1 MSYVPVSP
9 TGERLR
15 QLREAGVSMH
25 AVARTIGVSETTLV
39 NIAKG
44 HQRHVQAWTANA
56 IARVTIPAILEHET
70 TGYPGIGARRRVAAL
85 LAVGWTHAHLRQ
97 QTGGVATG
105 DVINDAGRRVE
116 AHTYLAIRETY
127 ERLCMTPGP
136 SSRNRT
142 RARRHGWIPPM
153 AWDDDSIDDLNAVP
167 RGVSREGASNH
178 LVDDVDPVA
187 VQLALAG
194 HAVDLTRTERV
205 HAIRQLAAHGLADP
219 QIAQRVGTSTRTV
232 LRDRREHRILS
243 RVEVGSG
250 RLITATAQ
258 EGAA

>member
-1 MSYVPVSP
+1 MSYVPVAP
-9 TGERLR
+9 TAERLH
-15 QLREAGVSMH
+15 QLRDAGVSMH

-56 IARVTIPAILEHET
+56 IARVAIPAVLDCET

-85 LAVGWTHAHLRQ
+85 LAIGWTHAHLHR

-105 DVINDAGRRVE
+105 DVINDPGRRVE
-116 AHTYLAIRETY
+116 AHTYHAIRETY

-136 SSRNRT
+136 SSRNRA
-142 RARRHGWIPPM
+142 RARRHGWNPPM
-153 AWDDDSIDDLNAVP
+153 AWDEDSIDDPNAIP
-167 RGVSREGASNH
+167 LGVSREGASSH

-187 VQLALAG
+187 VQRALEG
-194 HAVDLTRTERV
+194 HAVDLTRAERI
-205 HAIRQLAAHGLADP
+205 HAVRQLAARGLADP

-232 LRDRREHRILS
+232 LRDRRKHRIRS
-243 RVEVGSG
+243 QVEVGSG
-250 RLITATAQ
+250 RLTAMAQ